1 MINSEDNLNYEDD
14 VDYNFIWNHRV
25 LKTTSEFE
33 GSVYEDFRI
42 VEVQYRNGL
51 ISTYCEP
58 FTSAESLDQLQ
69 KTLNQ
74 MQDALSKPVL
84 LLEDFADL
92 EEDEEDDNA

>member
-1 MINSEDNLNYEDD
+1 MS
-14 VDYNFIWNHRV
+14 DYQYDLDYSFTWNHRV
-25 LKTTSEFE
+25 LKTTIEIE

-42 VEVQYRNGL
+42 VEVQYRNGV

-58 FTSAESLDQLQ
+58 FTSAESIDQLQ

-74 MQDALSKPVL
+74 MQDAFSKPVL
-84 LLEDFADL
+84 LLEDFSDL

>member
-1 MINSEDNLNYEDD
+1 MSDYDNNDFEYD
-14 VDYNFIWNHRV
+14 FTWNHRV

-33 GSVYEDFRI
+33 GMIDENFQI
-42 VEVQYRNGL
+42 VEVQYRNGI

-69 KTLNQ
+69 KTINQ

-84 LLEDFADL
+84 VLEDFADL
-92 EEDEEDDNA
+92 DPEEQDDNA

>member
-1 MINSEDNLNYEDD
+1 MSNNDNNDFEYD
-14 VDYNFIWNHRV
+14 FTWNHRV

-33 GSVYEDFRI
+33 GMIDENFQI
-42 VEVQYRNGL
+42 VEVQYRNGI

-69 KTLNQ
+69 KTINQ

-84 LLEDFADL
+84 VLEDFADL
-92 EEDEEDDNA
+92 DPEEQDDNA